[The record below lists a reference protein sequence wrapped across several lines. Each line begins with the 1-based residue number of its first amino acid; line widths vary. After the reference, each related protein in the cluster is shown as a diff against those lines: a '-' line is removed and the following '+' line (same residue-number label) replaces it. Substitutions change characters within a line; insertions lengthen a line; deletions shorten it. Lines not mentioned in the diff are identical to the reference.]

1 MLDFLKLSI
10 TDFSLVN
17 DLENHNLLE
26 WVKSEDK
33 INLFDFEVIKT
44 KTVKQYKGIL
54 FCFYSNRI
62 DILFKPHYYFNNN
75 LHNANDFKVLDC
87 IETISRLKNAFKIDL
102 KLLKVVNIE
111 FGINVLS
118 PIDIKKLIAFL
129 LYHEKNEFKT
139 DVGLAFSKKSFR
151 ANPNGTIN
159 NYKIIKA
166 YAKGLQF
173 PHYTNNNT
181 FRFEIKSKQSKYI
194 NQLGIY
200 TANDLLN
207 FDCYLILATEIKNE
221 FDKVLLLDCETDFTN
236 LTEKEQ
242 SKITNY
248 LNTLTWFNISQDGY
262 RNRFNKE
269 KTKYYN
275 LVNKIENNLKKQL
288 DKIIFDKLEY
298 LKNGA
303 ISTHKENV
311 KSGAISTIYKGGNCT
326 QKGNQKEPKKDE
338 VNSSIC
344 KVTGL
349 SLKGQKLGSHF
360 LSHTGLKLLFENNQ
374 KEFNRVLQN
383 HLPKRYI
390 NSDLETK
397 IIQIA
402 KSIRTKDCV
411 NHIKQNRL
419 YQNNQPQLFG

>member
-1 MLDFLKLSI
+1 MLDSLKLSI
-10 TDFSLVN
+10 IDISMIN
-17 DLENHNLLE
+17 YLENHNLLE

-44 KTVKQYKGIL
+44 KTVKHHKGIL

-75 LHNANDFKVLDC
+75 LHNANDFKIIDC
-87 IETISRLKNAFKIDL
+87 IKTFSELKSIFEIDL
-102 KLLKVVNIE
+102 NLLKVVNIE

-139 DVGLAFSKKSFR
+139 DIGLAFSKKSFR

-159 NYKIIKA
+159 LYKIIKA

-173 PHYTNNNT
+173 PQYSDTNT
-181 FRFEIKSKQSKYI
+181 FRFEVKSKQSKYI

-207 FDCYLILATEIKNE
+207 FDCYLKMANEIKNE
-221 FDKVLLLDCETDFTN
+221 FNKVLLLDCETDFKS
-236 LTEKEQ
+236 LTGKEQ
-242 SKITNY
+242 AKITNY
-248 LNTLTWFNISQDGY
+248 LNTLTWFNISQDSY

-269 KTKYYN
+269 KTKYCN

-298 LKNGA
+298 LKSGA
-303 ISTHKENV
+303 VSTHKRNV
-311 KSGAISTIYKGGNCT
+311 KSGAISSIYKGGICT
-326 QKGNQKEPKKDE
+326 QMDNQEEPKKDAAN
-338 VNSSIC
+338 NS
-344 KVTGL
+344 VYMGAGFY
-349 SLKGQKLGSHF
+349 LKEQKTL
-360 LSHTGLKLLFENNQ
+360 
-374 KEFNRVLQN
+374 
-383 HLPKRYI
+383 
-390 NSDLETK
+390 
-397 IIQIA
+397 
-402 KSIRTKDCV
+402 
-411 NHIKQNRL
+411 
-419 YQNNQPQLFG
+419 